1 MWSSCSVRDIPTI
14 SKFFPGFVYNL
25 SHPYPCVILYPL
37 GVVRQKRPPP
47 KLEVY
52 KDDLRGR
59 LCDEH
64 LSPGGVFLVDMMI
77 FFRLVGIGDYH
88 KAADLT
94 SIGPVEAHGVDIEE
108 FCYNRI
114 QTTPVTTLAV
124 YLSEHQR
131 KTRAVVTQLRR
142 V

>member
-52 KDDLRGR
+52 KDDLWGR

-64 LSPGGVFLVDMMI
+64 LSPGGVFLVDMMV

-88 KAADLT
+88 KAADLA
-94 SIGPVEAHGVDIEE
+94 SIGPIEAHGVDIEE
-108 FCYNRI
+108 FCYKRI
-114 QTTPVTTLAV
+114 QTTLVTALAAD
-124 YLSEHQR
+124 LSKHQR
-131 KTRAVVTQLRR
+131 KTRAVGTRFRR
-142 V
+142 I